1 MKCISLSMSSL
12 SYATISS
19 SGISP
24 LEKMFARDTYCDYLD
39 SKVSL
44 SAPPVKSPTLS
55 AQLCTKKKN
64 FSMSLIL
71 DTFMSIF
78 SFQHVTLFSI
88 SFRRAH
94 YSATFPKFQQIFGLV
109 RKIPNSHK
117 QSLILPGSLG
127 IFITDS
133 LITECFNTGRSPLRK
148 LEGDM
153 QRKTDG
159 CRIPVSLP

>member
-1 MKCISLSMSSL
+1 M
-12 SYATISS
+12 Y
-19 SGISP
+19 
-24 LEKMFARDTYCDYLD
+24 
-39 SKVSL
+39 
-44 SAPPVKSPTLS
+44 
-55 AQLCTKKKN
+55 N
-64 FSMSLIL
+64 FFHFFL
-71 DTFMSIF
+71 
-78 SFQHVTLFSI
+78 
-88 SFRRAH
+88 
-94 YSATFPKFQQIFGLV
+94 FGLIISQLFPNSN
-109 RKIPNSHK
+109 RFFTFWEKIPNSHK